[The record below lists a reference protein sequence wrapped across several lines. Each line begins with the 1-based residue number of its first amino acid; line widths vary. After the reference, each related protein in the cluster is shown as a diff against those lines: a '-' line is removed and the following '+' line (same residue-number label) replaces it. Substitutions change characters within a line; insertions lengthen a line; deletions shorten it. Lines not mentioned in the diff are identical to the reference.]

1 MRNRRG
7 DPFTACIQARGITG
21 ISYSLQARLWVTRN
35 GTATDTAPL
44 DFVECLHA
52 TYFVQSP
59 RSCAIIY
66 HGALQ
71 TTTRSAALRRY
82 SVSSLQPSGYTFSLH
97 ATVQPTT
104 NFSAR
109 LAPGAYDGVGD
120 TLLYPFPSGDLEY
133 LGLHATRIVSPT
145 RFFHLRPV
153 FSLLRRAYYLLNQKG
168 QSKWL

>member
-66 HGALQ
+66 HGALP

-82 SVSSLQPSGYTFSLH
+82 SVLLTPSGYTFFPTRYSAAYNELLRPISFQGLQRGGRH
-97 ATVQPTT
+97 ATLSLS
-104 NFSAR
+104 F
-109 LAPGAYDGVGD
+109 
-120 TLLYPFPSGDLEY
+120 GDLKY
-133 LGLHATRIVSPT
+133 LGLHATRIVSRT
-145 RFFHLRPV
+145 RFFSPTSRFLSAPTGI
-153 FSLLRRAYYLLNQKG
+153 LLTKSKG
-168 QSKWL
+168 TV

>member
-66 HGALQ
+66 HGALP

-82 SVSSLQPSGYTFSLH
+82 SVSSLHRLATPFSLH

-109 LAPGAYDGVGD
+109 LASGAYDGMGD
-120 TLLYPFPSGDLEY
+120 TLLYPFPSGDLKY

-145 RFFHLRPV
+145 RFFSRTSRFLSAPTGI
-153 FSLLRRAYYLLNQKG
+153 LLTKSKG
-168 QSKWL
+168 TV

>member
-82 SVSSLQPSGYTFSLH
+82 SVSSLQPSGYTFFPTRYSATHNEIFRPISFQGLRRGGRH
-97 ATVQPTT
+97 ATLSLSFGGPEIPGSPRYKNSLPYTLFSRTSRFLSAPT
-104 NFSAR
+104 
-109 LAPGAYDGVGD
+109 GI
-120 TLLYPFPSGDLEY
+120 LLTKS
-133 LGLHATRIVSPT
+133 
-145 RFFHLRPV
+145 
-153 FSLLRRAYYLLNQKG
+153 KG
-168 QSKWL
+168 TV